1 MSCCDGVIPGAAVQC
16 CPLRSEAGL
25 VAACLPS
32 WTTLRS
38 SVCLFPPFLTLFH
51 SVSLFHTSHPTVADT
66 CLRNASDRCLSRFP
80 SQLHLGHL
88 FNLRQRGTLPLTP
101 FSFPP
106 LRAAPWPFSSNWFRD
121 VGHQSG
127 GALAGRLPCCSIS
140 VSPLF
145 CLFLLLTQAVSL
157 SLQNSIRQ
165 QRLAPFHSI
174 IVGERQFDP
183 FDE

>member
-1 MSCCDGVIPGAAVQC
+1 M
-16 CPLRSEAGL
+16 AG
-25 VAACLPS
+25 CLMS
-32 WTTLRS
+32 WTSLRS

-66 CLRNASDRCLSRFP
+66 RLRNASDRCLSRSA

-88 FNLRQRGTLPLTP
+88 FNLRQRGTLPSRLY
-101 FSFPP
+101 FPSSACCP
-106 LRAAPWPFSSNWFRD
+106 LAFLLKLFLD
-121 VGHQSG
+121 IGHQSV
-127 GALAGRLPCCSIS
+127 GALAGRLRCCSVS

-145 CLFLLLTQAVSL
+145 CLFLLLTPAVSL

-174 IVGERQFDP
+174 IIKGDSLIHLTNKDAGVL
-183 FDE
+183 